1 MRVKYEDGK
10 IVLSHFMI
18 EDFMFSLKGGPTSV
32 SLGSMVALISQ
43 SFTCLQF
50 CLLVY
55 RLRLTFSPKRLRLW
69 KNIGDIG
76 AYALLFF
83 LMMAGP

>member
-1 MRVKYEDGK
+1 MRVKYEDWK
-10 IVLSHFMI
+10 IALSYFMT
-18 EDFMFSLKGGPTSV
+18 EAFMFSFDMKSGYHHIEILEGHEPTSV

-55 RLRLTFSPKRLRLW
+55 RRAPHFHQ
-69 KNIGDIG
+69 N
-76 AYALLFF
+76 F
-83 LMMAGP
+83 